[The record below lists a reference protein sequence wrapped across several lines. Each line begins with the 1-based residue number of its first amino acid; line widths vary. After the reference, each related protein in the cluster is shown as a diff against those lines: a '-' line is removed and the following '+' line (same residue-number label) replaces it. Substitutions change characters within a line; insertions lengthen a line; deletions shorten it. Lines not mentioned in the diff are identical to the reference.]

1 MDKARRKRERRR
13 TVMAGYPKAT
23 VFATEAELD
32 AYFAPER
39 LTCLECGKTFRELG
53 VHLLKIHSTTAEDYK
68 SAHGIPWRR
77 GLTGCDTKAMRREL
91 GAKNMADG
99 IFTPA
104 TPELSAKARATAKRK
119 APPVRRAM
127 ALARLAELNAD
138 KDGSDAA
145 LRRAAAERK
154 AAGVPL
160 NTGER
165 HRWAK
170 LTDEQVDEIRAR
182 LKAGAETQK
191 QIAAAYGVGEDYVR
205 QINTGKGRFRAP
217 NT

>member
-1 MDKARRKRERRR
+1 MDKAQHKRERRR
-13 TVMAGYPKAT
+13 KVVPGYPKAT

-39 LTCLECGKTFRELG
+39 LTCLECGKTYRELG
-53 VHLLKIHSTTAEDYK
+53 VHLLKIHGTTAEDYK

-91 GAKNMADG
+91 GAKNMAEG
-99 IFTPA
+99 VFTPA
-104 TPELSAKARATAKRK
+104 TPALAAKARETTRRK

-138 KDGSDAA
+138 KDGTDAA
-145 LRRAAAERK
+145 LRRAAAARK

-160 NTGER
+160 NSGER

-170 LTDEQVDEIRAR
+170 LTDMQVDEVRAR
-182 LKAGAETQK
+182 LKAGGETQK
-191 QIAAAYGVGEDYVR
+191 QIAAAYGVSEDYVR

-217 NT
+217 ST